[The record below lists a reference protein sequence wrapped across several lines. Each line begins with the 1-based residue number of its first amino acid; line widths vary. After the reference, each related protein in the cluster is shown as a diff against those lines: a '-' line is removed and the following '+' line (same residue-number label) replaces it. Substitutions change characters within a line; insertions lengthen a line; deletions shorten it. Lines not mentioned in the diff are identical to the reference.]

1 MNYNRVSKVLK
12 EYNQKYFHLLNE
24 DKKINFDKLEST
36 TKNLIN
42 TSFDI
47 DSKNFDRFEVDIT
60 PRYLGYGPDIHI
72 TAVFK
77 GGFTGKESD
86 AAQNLRWDIRHTIV
100 KFIPTLSEFDF
111 GFRVSTREIYRMS
124 KIGYDELKKT
134 KKITEELRSFNN
146 SFLLAE
152 ASKKKILVDKLGLS
166 ETNAE
171 YLDNKCGSLSVW
183 MFNKLLDLI
192 IEQRLR
198 SSAPET
204 ATKEYIIKE
213 RFNTSPNYLQIN
225 YNSVIT
231 SIMDWIRVGLNGNLG
246 EYKNLSLVE
255 LRDKSQEWH
264 NSLKVSGGEINY
276 TEPHTHDILID
287 NRDENGFGFYWVD
300 LNTHDSNEECR
311 RMGHCGRTGRYNTI
325 WSLRENKIYPGN
337 PKYTINISHLTAAIG
352 SDGILYQLKGPS
364 NSKPKEEYNE
374 LILPIFYIL
383 GGGGEEEDYLIKGF
397 GSEYASERDFK
408 LTDLPNEVI
417 AKLYQ
422 DRPELFKSYSLRK
435 KLRELGLVDVPEID
449 YVIEYEV
456 GADDVDRLVDG
467 DWTVRQR
474 KRKTPAGSEYT
485 VKIGIFETILSG
497 DMWGLWD
504 NWDADWKGALDYYVN
519 KENEKKIWE
528 LVKGMAGEEFDEELD
543 LEDAIEEYDGD
554 HEIQNAISS
563 AVSDAEASDYTDY
576 LWKELKNA
584 LEEWGEVIKM
594 DDTGVRVRI
603 DTAKY
608 IEDYID
614 YYGDESFEDAFER
627 CNEDVECVFV
637 EILDSIDKPK
647 FSIDERWYPS
657 IDRGYFNDTLADRLN
672 EI

>member
-1 MNYNRVSKVLK
+1 M
-12 EYNQKYFHLLNE
+12 
-24 DKKINFDKLEST
+24 NFDKLERAS
-36 TKNLIN
+36 KKLIN
-42 TSFDI
+42 SSSNI
-47 DSKNFDRFEVDIT
+47 DSENFDRFEVDIT
-60 PRYLGYGPDIHI
+60 PRYLGHGPDIHI

-77 GGFTGKESD
+77 GAFTGKESD
-86 AAQNLRWDIRHTIV
+86 AAQDLRWDLRRDIIN
-100 KFIPTLSEFDF
+100 FIPPLADFNF
-111 GFRVSTREIYRMS
+111 GFSVSSEDVYQRN

-134 KKITEELRSFNN
+134 KKITEELKSFNDY
-146 SFLLAE
+146 FLLSE
-152 ASKKKILVDKLGLS
+152 ASKIKVLTNKIGL
-166 ETNAE
+166 NPDIAAE
-171 YLDNKCGSLSVW
+171 LDRLCGPLSVW
-183 MFNKLLDLI
+183 MANKLIDSI
-192 IEQRLR
+192 I
-198 SSAPET
+198 SNNFGDK
-204 ATKEYIIKE
+204 KEDAV
-213 RFNTSPNYLQIN
+213 NSIN
-225 YNSVIT
+225 KSGLGRINIGHIQG
-231 SIMDWIRVGLNGNLG
+231 IMDYIRVGLDGNISTI
-246 EYKNLSLVE
+246 KNLNYHE
-255 LRDKSQEWH
+255 LKEKSKEWH
-264 NSLKVSGGEINY
+264 DSLKVSGGEINY
-276 TEPHTHDILID
+276 TEPHSHDILID

-337 PKYTINISHLTAAIG
+337 PKYTINISHLTAAVG
-352 SDGILYQLKGPS
+352 SDGILYQLKGTS

-383 GGGGEEEDYLIKGF
+383 GGGGEEDDYLIQGF
-397 GSEYASERDFK
+397 GSEYASDRDFK
-408 LTDLPNEVI
+408 LTDLPNETI
-417 AKLYQ
+417 KSLYQ
-422 DRPELFKSYSLRK
+422 NRPELFKSYSLRK
-435 KLRELGLVDVPEID
+435 KIRELGLVDVPEID

-456 GADDVDRLVDG
+456 GADDVDRIVDG

-497 DMWGLWD
+497 DMWGLWE
-504 NWDADWKGALDYYVN
+504 NWDADWKSALDYYVD

-543 LEDAIEEYDGD
+543 LEDAIKEYDGD
-554 HEIQNAISS
+554 QEIRGAISS
-563 AVSDAEASDYTDY
+563 AVSDAEASDYADY
-576 LWKELKNA
+576 LWKNLKDA

-614 YYGDESFEDAFER
+614 YHGDESLEDAFER

-637 EILDSIDKPK
+637 EILDNIDKPK

-657 IDRGYFNDTLADRLN
+657 IDSGNFNDILADRLN

>member
-1 MNYNRVSKVLK
+1 MNL
-12 EYNQKYFHLLNE
+12 
-24 DKKINFDKLEST
+24 DTLEIAA
-36 TKNLIN
+36 KRLIN
-42 TSFDI
+42 SSFNI

-77 GGFTGKESD
+77 KPFSGDESD
-86 AAQNLRWDIRHTIV
+86 KAQNLRWDIRRNIIM
-100 KFIPTLSEFDF
+100 FIPPLTDFDF
-111 GFRVSTREIYRMS
+111 GFGVSTEDVYQRN

-134 KKITEELRSFNN
+134 KKITESLRSFNN
-146 SFLLAE
+146 SFLLTE
-152 ASKKKILVDKLGLS
+152 GSKKKILVDKLGLS

-171 YLDNKCGSLSVW
+171 YLVNKCGSLAVW
-183 MFNKLLDLI
+183 MFNKLLEHQI
-192 IEQRLR
+192 GQAKAQRLYQTQ
-198 SSAPET
+198 PEI
-204 ATKEYIIKE
+204 ASKEYIVDKVI
-213 RFNTSPNYLQIN
+213 NQSPNYIQIS

-246 EYKNLSLVE
+246 ENKNLSFVE
-255 LRDKSQEWH
+255 LKDKSQEWH

-300 LNTHDSNEECR
+300 LNTHESKEECR
-311 RMGHCGRTGRYNTI
+311 RMGHCGRTGSNNTI
-325 WSLRENKIYPGN
+325 WSLRENKILPEN
-337 PKYTINISHLTAAIG
+337 PKYTINISHLTASVG
-352 SDGILYQLKGPS
+352 GDGILYQLKGPS

-383 GGGGEEEDYLIKGF
+383 GGGGEEDDYLIQGF
-397 GSEYASERDFK
+397 GSEYASDRDFK
-408 LTDLPNEVI
+408 LTDLPNETI
-417 AKLYQ
+417 KSLYQ
-422 DRPELFKSYSLRK
+422 NRPELFKSYSLK
-435 KLRELGLVDVPEID
+435 KKVRELGLVDVPEID

-456 GADDVDRLVDG
+456 GADDVDRIVDG

-497 DMWGLWD
+497 DMWGLWE
-504 NWDADWKGALDYYVN
+504 NWDADWESALDYYVD

-543 LEDAIEEYDGD
+543 LEDAIKEYDGD
-554 HEIQNAISS
+554 QEIRSAISS
-563 AVSDAEASDYTDY
+563 AVSDAEASDYVDY
-576 LWKELKNA
+576 LWKNLKDA
-584 LEEWGEVIKM
+584 LEEWGQVIKM

-657 IDRGYFNDTLADRLN
+657 IDSGYFNDTLSDRLA